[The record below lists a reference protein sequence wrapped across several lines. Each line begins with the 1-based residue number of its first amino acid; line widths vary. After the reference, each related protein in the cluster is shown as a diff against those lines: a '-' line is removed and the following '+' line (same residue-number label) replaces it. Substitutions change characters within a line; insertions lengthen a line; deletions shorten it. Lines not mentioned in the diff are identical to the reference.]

1 MHGLFIN
8 RDVGRDGGFFC
19 SFACQI
25 IEVWF
30 KCDEAASLNT
40 RREFSCMFLY
50 RLLIFASYNNFYFW
64 LQKCHGLCLMS
75 GKPSNGYFVRI
86 HLCLCIARVYAAR
99 IFWILYLCVTM
110 SLNEGREFFSFFF
123 FSVPFLC
130 MNQGWQNAL
139 WIKLGWREGF
149 GEITR
154 SLVHIK
160 VHSAQWHVIP
170 RARHHTRQS

>member
-1 MHGLFIN
+1 MQQ
-8 RDVGRDGGFFC
+8 RPSTRGGSSLVCFY
-19 SFACQI
+19 I
-25 IEVWF
+25 DYWF
-30 KCDEAASLNT
+30 L
-40 RREFSCMFLY
+40 
-50 RLLIFASYNNFYFW
+50 LLIIISIFDYRNVMASVWCPVNPRMVI
-64 LQKCHGLCLMS
+64 LLES
-75 GKPSNGYFVRI
+75 S
-86 HLCLCIARVYAAR
+86 LCLCIARVYAAR
-99 IFWILYLCVTM
+99 IFWTYYTFLLRCRWM
-110 SLNEGREFFSFFF
+110 KKESFFF
-123 FSVPFLC
+123 LFFVPFLC

>member
-1 MHGLFIN
+1 MKQ
-8 RDVGRDGGFFC
+8 RPSTRGGSSLVCFY
-19 SFACQI
+19 I
-25 IEVWF
+25 DYWF
-30 KCDEAASLNT
+30 L
-40 RREFSCMFLY
+40 
-50 RLLIFASYNNFYFW
+50 LLIIISIFDYRNVMASVWCPVNPRMVI
-64 LQKCHGLCLMS
+64 LLES
-75 GKPSNGYFVRI
+75 S
-86 HLCLCIARVYAAR
+86 LCLCIARVYAAR

-110 SLNEGREFFSFFF
+110 SLNEGRESFFF
-123 FSVPFLC
+123 SSFFFVPFLC

-149 GEITR
+149 GEITQ